1 MARNVT
7 GVKVQ
12 SRPGQHK
19 CQIFLTPWSTVQ
31 HSKWQLFWLIT
42 TLTLVIG
49 QSATAESQ
57 QNGPNRGP
65 KHLVPESN
73 ATRIIHSAPNERIF
87 QPTEYSEWDSNPS
100 EWVLNR
106 KKRAEEEKEGM
117 KPEEAASSPAEIEES
132 GEGRQLPGLGVL
144 NPNVERILNRRIA
157 NIREI
162 DWNKPAPQVL
172 PPVSKNP
179 ALFPD
184 VTKAPSGFYPLDL
197 VTQNPQF
204 VPTKSPQPAL
214 YPQTIRPD
222 LRNKPPS
229 ISINYYPPKDEHT
242 SSSTTTERWRRPQN
256 FVNLPDR
263 IKVDQKYGQKTGQ
276 NRRHYFPIN
285 SEEDYTKGGSKVR
298 PVVVDFARP
307 NYNR

>member
-1 MARNVT
+1 MARNA
-7 GVKVQ
+7 GVKVLRGVV
-12 SRPGQHK
+12 SRRQHK
-19 CQIFLTPWSTVQ
+19 CQIFLTRWSTVQ
-31 HSKWQLFWLIT
+31 YRQLFWLIT

-49 QSATAESQ
+49 QSKAESQ
-57 QNGPNRGP
+57 QNGGPRRGP
-65 KHLVPESN
+65 KHLVPETN
-73 ATRIIHSAPNERIF
+73 ATRILHTAPNERIL
-87 QPTEYSEWDSNPS
+87 QPTEYSEWDADPS
-100 EWVLNR
+100 QWVLNR
-106 KKRAEEEKEGM
+106 KKRAED
-117 KPEEAASSPAEIEES
+117 PEPDEDAPLPEIEES

-162 DWNKPAPQVL
+162 DWNKPQVL

-179 ALFPD
+179 QLFPD
-184 VTKAPSGFYPLDL
+184 VTKAPGFYPLDL
-197 VTQNPQF
+197 VTKNPQF
-204 VPTKSPQPAL
+204 VPTKPPPAL
-214 YPQTIRPD
+214 FPQTVRPD

-256 FVNLPDR
+256 YVNLPDR
-263 IKVDQKYGQKTGQ
+263 IKVDQKFGQKTGQ
-276 NRRHYFPIN
+276 NRRNYFPIN